1 MVIALGALPRSHP
14 NRSLIDDIRDQE
26 PLPVQRRRSE
36 EDRVAWN
43 GQVRSGRGTADLED
57 SPPSLESR
65 HSWLTWINAGRAIL
79 AQHSSMTMHAHPKA
93 SPISASTQV
102 FDAELVAR
110 YDIRGPRYTSYP
122 TAPQFHERFSEIELR
137 EIIRSSN
144 EDPIPRALSIYVHIP
159 FCLSPCFYCG
169 CTRIITRDK
178 GRADDYL
185 GRLLR
190 EIELTAPM
198 FDRDRR
204 VNQLHLGGGTPNFL
218 DAEQMTRLLNALR
231 EGFNLSEEPDREF
244 GIEVDPR
251 YADASTVRMLADAGF
266 NRLSLGIQ
274 DFDHEVQLAV
284 NRVQSV
290 EQTREIVET
299 AREVGFRSVSVDLI
313 HGLPKQTIAKFART
327 LDEVIALHPDRIATY
342 AYAHMPERFRAQNQ
356 INAVDL
362 PDAATRLALIGQTVE
377 TLAAA
382 GFRYI
387 GLDHFAMPDDDLA
400 HAQRQGTMQRNF
412 QGYSTHGDCDLIGLG
427 MSSIGHVGRSFHQ
440 NERSLQGYYLAI
452 DHDHLPMQRGMLLS
466 NDDVIRA
473 DVIQHLMC
481 DGNLDMRAFGQHYGI
496 EFGEYFS
503 AELVRLKAL
512 QADGLVEL
520 SPAEIRITPRGR
532 FLLRIVAMCFDAY
545 LGVSAG
551 EVKPVYSN
559 AL

>member
-1 MVIALGALPRSHP
+1 MATLTHFHP
-14 NRSLIDDIRDQE
+14 
-26 PLPVQRRRSE
+26 
-36 EDRVAWN
+36 
-43 GQVRSGRGTADLED
+43 
-57 SPPSLESR
+57 
-65 HSWLTWINAGRAIL
+65 
-79 AQHSSMTMHAHPKA
+79 

-122 TAPQFHERFSEIELR
+122 TAPQFHEKFSEAELR
-137 EIIRSSN
+137 AIVRASN

-169 CTRIITRDK
+169 CTRIITRDRR
-178 GRADDYL
+178 RADEYL

-218 DAEQMTRLLNALR
+218 DAEQMIRLLDALR
-231 EGFNLSEEPDREF
+231 GGFNLSDEPDREF

-251 YADASTVRMLADAGF
+251 FADAATVRMLANAGF

-274 DFDHEVQLAV
+274 DFDHDVQLAV

-290 EQTREIVET
+290 EQTREIIDT

-313 HGLPKQTIAKFART
+313 HGLPKQTTAKFART
-327 LDEVIALHPDRIATY
+327 LDAVIALRPDRIATY
-342 AYAHMPERFRAQNQ
+342 SYAHMPERFRAQHQ
-356 INAVDL
+356 IKAADL

-382 GFRYI
+382 GFRFI
-387 GLDHFAMPDDDLA
+387 GLDHFALPDDDLA
-400 HAQRQGTMQRNF
+400 RAQRKGTMQRNF

-427 MSSIGHVGRSFHQ
+427 MSSIGHIGRSFHQ
-440 NERSLQGYYLAI
+440 NARNLQGYYMAI
-452 DHDHLPMQRGMLLS
+452 DHGQLPMQRGMLLS
-466 NDDVIRA
+466 DDDVIRA
-473 DVIQHLMC
+473 EVIQQLMC
-481 DGNLDMRAFGQHYGI
+481 LGELDMQAFGRHFDI
-496 EFGEYFS
+496 DFEDYFS
-503 AELVRLKAL
+503 SELVRLRSL
-512 QADGLVEL
+512 QADGLVDL
-520 SPAEIRITPRGR
+520 PPGQIRVTARGR

-545 LGVSAG
+545 LGMAAS
-551 EVKPVYSN
+551 ENKPVYSN